1 MLLLMPLDLAK
12 TFSKLFVKLTVLL
25 LLAIR
30 FLIKATSTIT
40 LAKTSCNFTNKSADR
55 TWSSFL
61 LSIFC
66 ITLSACSTVTTNSQ
80 KQIRKNSFQK
90 VYFASYDNVWRAA
103 QLSLKYPLAQNN
115 MDHGILETEWIK
127 GFDGF
132 KPPHQKLKDLSGV
145 KYKITLTLVKG
156 GIEEKG
162 AVRVNINKQIEKN
175 KNFFAESE
183 QVQTDGLEEKVI
195 FYRIERELLIED
207 ALKKAFEKEA
217 KATK

>member
-1 MLLLMPLDLAK
+1 MLLLMPLDLVK
-12 TFSKLFVKLTVLL
+12 HFSKLFLSLTALL
-25 LLAIR
+25 TTMRSLFFTFCKA
-30 FLIKATSTIT
+30 LI
-40 LAKTSCNFTNKSADR
+40 L
-55 TWSSFL
+55 SFS
-61 LSIFC
+61 LSL
-66 ITLSACSTVTTNSQ
+66 TACSTVTTNSQ

-183 QVQTDGLEEKVI
+183 PVQTDGLEEKVI

-217 KATK
+217 KATH